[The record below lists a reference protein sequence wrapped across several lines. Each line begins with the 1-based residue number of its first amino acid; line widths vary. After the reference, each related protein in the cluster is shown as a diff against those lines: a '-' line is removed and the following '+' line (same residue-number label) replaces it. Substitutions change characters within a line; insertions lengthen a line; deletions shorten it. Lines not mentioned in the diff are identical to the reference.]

1 MRPGDD
7 DGVNTMVMAVE
18 SPGNMWSRSQ
28 RGVATTD
35 TATLE
40 RARDGDEAAWA
51 DIVRSVG
58 PTLVGYARARGARD
72 PEDVMQDVLVAAASR
87 LASFEGDWS
96 DFRTW
101 VFSIAYRQIVNRY
114 RAPEPPTD
122 LPEILA
128 DASDSPEDQV
138 VRSVMA
144 SDAVQAL
151 KVLTEV
157 ERDVVLLRVIA
168 GLDTGEVAAAVGK
181 GRGNVRVIQTRALA
195 KLREELVRRGYAG
208 SDHGRQAE

>member
-1 MRPGDD
+1 MT
-7 DGVNTMVMAVE
+7 GVNTMVMAVE
-18 SPGNMWSRSQ
+18 SPGNMWSRPQ

-58 PTLVGYARARGARD
+58 PTLVGYARASGARD

-114 RAPEPPTD
+114 RNHRPWEE
-122 LPEILA
+122 LPAGLA
-128 DASDSPEDQV
+128 DPAASPEDHAV
-138 VRSVMA
+138 TGVMA
-144 SDAVQAL
+144 SEAMAAL
-151 KVLTEV
+151 EVLNEI
-157 ERDVVLLRVIA
+157 ERDVVLLRVVA
-168 GLDTGEVAAAVGK
+168 GLETEEVAAAVGK
-181 GRGNVRVIQTRALA
+181 RTGNVRVIQVRALA
-195 KLREELVRRGYAG
+195 KVRAELERRGYG
-208 SDHGRQAE
+208 SDTESAHG

>member
-72 PEDVMQDVLVAAASR
+72 PEDVMQGVLVAAASR

-114 RAPEPPTD
+114 RNHRSWGE
-122 LPEILA
+122 LPAGLA
-128 DASDSPEDQV
+128 DPAVSPEDRAV
-138 VRSVMA
+138 TGVMA
-144 SDAVQAL
+144 SEAMAAL
-151 KVLTEV
+151 EVLNEI
-157 ERDVVLLRVIA
+157 ERDVVLLRVVA
-168 GLDTGEVAAAVGK
+168 GLETEEVAPAVGK
-181 GRGNVRVIQTRALA
+181 RAGNVRVIQVRALA
-195 KLREELVRRGYAG
+195 KVRAELERRG
-208 SDHGRQAE
+208 